1 MEHYYDYLK
10 ELRNNRKL
18 SIRTLSQGLCSPST
32 YHAIESGESIPAPR
46 LLRLLVERL
55 GVSFNSF
62 ELIIDKKTH
71 KQELM
76 FSNISVLIETG
87 RYKEAERLLKG
98 IDPGKLAG
106 SVDRMFYYRL
116 VAWVKCAVGDYE
128 ASKKAIKSAIGET
141 LSLKID
147 NLQNLKAVSS
157 TEIENVLFMLNL
169 SIIAPERKMRAVF
182 LSDSV
187 LDLIKEY
194 LKSAKLDP
202 DEYSVI
208 YPKVWYV
215 EAQMALM
222 EGDEEKAVSLSVKAI
237 RVLRKAE
244 IYFLIPSFLDMIATH
259 GKDILM
265 SARYTLYNGFNAYL
279 HELIGRAPI
288 STYNRNHLL
297 SRFCKT
303 IYHLDYEVIRGER
316 KRTCA
321 TQSAFVGNAYAD
333 ESALSKIETGTHSIR
348 TSKMDMIM
356 NTCNLNKNRI
366 NIIPLHKEDEPVD
379 VSGPIKSVIGTR
391 TLFYDELLHVTDLCQ
406 SLTEN
411 DRSDEAETILSDA
424 LTSYEESD
432 LTPFFHF
439 VSYESLRTFWAGI
452 TQSPVLAIE
461 NIKYSLIA
469 GSLRGVVENYRIIS
483 SMILR

>member
-10 ELRNNRKL
+10 ELRNSRKL
-18 SIRTLSQGLCSPST
+18 SIRALSQGLCSPST
-32 YHAIESGESIPAPR
+32 YHAIESGESIPAPS
-46 LLRLLVERL
+46 LLKLLVERL
-55 GVSFNSF
+55 GVSFNNF
-62 ELIIDKKTH
+62 ELIIDKKTY
-71 KQELM
+71 KQELL

-87 RYKEAERLLKG
+87 KTKEAENLLKS
-98 IDPGKLAG
+98 IDPGKL
-106 SVDRMFYYRL
+106 SNSIDRMFYHRMT
-116 VAWVKCAVGDYE
+116 AWSKYARGDYE
-128 ASKKAIKSAIGET
+128 GSKTAIKSAIGET
-141 LSLKID
+141 LSLKTES
-147 NLQNLKAVSS
+147 LQNLKAISS
-157 TEIENVLFMLNL
+157 TEIENILFLLNL
-169 SIIAPERKMRAVF
+169 SIVAPNSKRRSVF

-208 YPKVWYV
+208 YPKVWYI

-265 SARYTLYNGFNAYL
+265 SARYALYNGFNAYL
-279 HELIGRAPI
+279 HKLIGRAPI

-321 TQSAFVGNAYAD
+321 TQSAFVRNTYAD

-366 NIIPLHKEDEPVD
+366 NMIPLHKEDEPVD
-379 VSGPIKSVIGTR
+379 ALGPIKSIIGNR
-391 TLFYDELLHVTDLCQ
+391 ALFYDELLRVTDICQ
-406 SLTEN
+406 SMTEN

-439 VSYESLRTFWAGI
+439 VPYESLRTFWAGI

>member
-62 ELIIDKKTH
+62 ELIIDKKTY

-87 RYKEAERLLKG
+87 RNKEAERLLKG

-303 IYHLDYEVIRGER
+303 IYHLDYELIRGER

-424 LTSYEESD
+424 LTSYEESN

-439 VSYESLRTFWAGI
+439 VPYESLRTFWAGI

-483 SMILR
+483 SMLLR

>member
-1 MEHYYDYLK
+1 
-10 ELRNNRKL
+10 
-18 SIRTLSQGLCSPST
+18 
-32 YHAIESGESIPAPR
+32 
-46 LLRLLVERL
+46 
-55 GVSFNSF
+55 
-62 ELIIDKKTH
+62 
-71 KQELM
+71 
-76 FSNISVLIETG
+76 
-87 RYKEAERLLKG
+87 
-98 IDPGKLAG
+98 
-106 SVDRMFYYRL
+106 
-116 VAWVKCAVGDYE
+116 
-128 ASKKAIKSAIGET
+128 
-141 LSLKID
+141 
-147 NLQNLKAVSS
+147 
-157 TEIENVLFMLNL
+157 
-169 SIIAPERKMRAVF
+169 MRAVF

-215 EAQMALM
+215 EAQMALI

-279 HELIGRAPI
+279 HELIGRTPI

-366 NIIPLHKEDEPVD
+366 NMIPLHKEDEPVD
-379 VSGPIKSVIGTR
+379 ALGPIKSIIGNR
-391 TLFYDELLHVTDLCQ
+391 VLFFDELLRVTDICQ
-406 SLTEN
+406 SMTEN
-411 DRSDEAETILSDA
+411 DHSDEAETILSDA

-439 VSYESLRTFWAGI
+439 VPYESLRTFWAGI

-483 SMILR
+483 SMIPG